1 MPSYINFYKVGYVLK
16 KIKNLRESTFL
27 VFQYWK
33 LIQTNER
40 TPGSGAYLS
49 QETLYRSESYK
60 KKLRRTAPFEVGSK
74 SHCRAAPAVPSPI
87 WCPSNLIFTNS
98 SKLTYEVKNCNDI
111 MFLC

>member
-40 TPGSGAYLS
+40 TNGDGPKWSRP
-49 QETLYRSESYK
+49 EMTR
-60 KKLRRTAPFEVGSK
+60 
-74 SHCRAAPAVPSPI
+74 
-87 WCPSNLIFTNS
+87 
-98 SKLTYEVKNCNDI
+98 NCISASDI
-111 MFLC
+111 AGLL